1 MQGGVEI
8 ASQDILQLRPME
20 RVDCLFLHIPKLMNY
35 YRPIGQFI
43 WINFL
48 PMGLL
53 GLADLLQRQN
63 ISTEIVHI
71 GIEWIENHNFSV
83 LDYIREKTPRIVALD
98 LHWHHQSFDVMEVAK
113 KVKAAFPGI
122 QVLLGGFTA
131 SFFHEEIMRNFDAVD
146 GVIRGEAEVP
156 MVELATALLER
167 KGDLFSVPNLTWRR
181 KGRILVNP
189 LSYVASEQD
198 LNRLSFTNFPLLKNY
213 PIYIRYVGQPFY
225 VKGVSKEKNF
235 WMYSL
240 KSPLYHLTVGRGCPV
255 QCTWCSGNIPSQET
269 ITGRKD
275 VTFRGVEEVLQS
287 IKEAISYG
295 YETFHICFDPYPQD
309 PAYFLSLF
317 ARIREEKV
325 RMECFFESF
334 GLPTTDFIKSFKET
348 FPGPKS
354 MIALSPDVGSD
365 RVRRVHKGHPYRN
378 QALMDCLDQLKGHGV
393 FCDVFFTLGVPYE
406 NEKNLQ
412 QTIQLQ
418 KKIRD
423 RYPNVRGIR
432 TFTIEMEPGS
442 PWHLDPEAFGVKTSL
457 QTFMD
462 FYHYHSGEENAF
474 SSLGYWIPDYFEGV
488 EDETRFQEALQK
500 IKCRHFCFIHPDA
513 RKSSKPFWGRRLC
526 DLSSFFWK
534 MKELAG
540 KKKINIF

>member
-1 MQGGVEI
+1 
-8 ASQDILQLRPME
+8 ME

-63 ISTEIVHI
+63 ISTEIVHM

-83 LDYIREKTPRIVALD
+83 LDYIRGKNPRIVALD

-113 KVKAAFPGI
+113 KVKAVFPGI

-146 GVIRGEAEVP
+146 GIIRGEAEVP
-156 MVELATALLER
+156 ILELATALLQR

-269 ITGRKD
+269 ITGRKE

-309 PAYFLSLF
+309 PEYFLSLF
-317 ARIREEKV
+317 ARIREERV

-365 RVRRVHKGHPYRN
+365 RVRRVHKGHSYRN
-378 QALMDCLDQLKGHGV
+378 QALMDCLDQLKGYGV

-418 KKIRD
+418 RKIRD

-457 QTFMD
+457 QNFMD

-474 SSLGYWIPDYFEGV
+474 SSLGYWIPNYFKGV
-488 EDETRFQEALQK
+488 EDEMGFEETLQK
-500 IKCRHFCFIHPDA
+500 VKCRHFCFIHPDA
-513 RKSSKPFWGRRLC
+513 RKSSSPFWGRRLC
-526 DLSSFFWK
+526 DLSSLFWK
-534 MKELAG
+534 MKNLAG
-540 KKKINIF
+540 NKKIDIF